1 MFSNRLQGAWD
12 QVKGFNR
19 ELWGE
24 LTGNERAFSAGKR
37 QLLIGRLEAGYGMNR
52 DEAEQKVDQLA
63 Q

>member
-1 MFSNRLQGAWD
+1 MLSNRLQGTWD

-24 LTGNERAFSAGKR
+24 LTGNAREFNAGRR
-37 QLLIGRLEAGYGMNR
+37 QLLIGRLEARYGMSR
-52 DEAEQKVDQLA
+52 DEAEQKVDQLT

>member
-1 MFSNRLQGAWD
+1 MFSNRLQGTWD

-24 LTGNERAFSAGKR
+24 LTGNAREFSAGR
-37 QLLIGRLEAGYGMNR
+37 RLLLIGRLEAGCGMNR
-52 DEAEQKVDQLA
+52 DEAEQQVDQLT

>member
-1 MFSNRLQGAWD
+1 MFSNRLLGAWD

-24 LTGNERAFSAGKR
+24 VTGNAREFSAGRR
-37 QLLIGRLEAGYGMNR
+37 QLLVGRLEAGYGMNR
-52 DEAEQKVDQLA
+52 EEAEQKVDQLS